1 MLKIGDHKALHYD
14 NLDVWSAFPS
24 ISLLRYNL
32 ETSLLKNGTPLKFC
46 DKQTEK
52 EMLWTK
58 NGTPRTG
65 YRHTQR
71 KIFK

>member
-1 MLKIGDHKALHYD
+1 MYD
-14 NLDVWSAFPS
+14 SEMN
-24 ISLLRYNL
+24 
-32 ETSLLKNGTPLKFC
+32 LLKNGTPLKFY

-52 EMLWTK
+52 EILWTQ

-65 YRHTQR
+65 YRHIQR

>member
-1 MLKIGDHKALHYD
+1 MIALR
-14 NLDVWSAFPS
+14 
-24 ISLLRYNL
+24 ISLSMYDS

-52 EMLWTK
+52 EILWTQ

-65 YRHTQR
+65 YRHIQR